1 MLVDKEAKDEK
12 QAIFKKGKIIAIRI
26 ITGDEII
33 GQIVSFDREFVVL
46 NQPCALAMQ
55 EKGIGLV
62 PATML
67 GDPSKPITYQR
78 SSIIAT
84 MTPNGQFLN
93 IYEQHISAIQLPK
106 KEGIVLPK

>member
-1 MLVDKEAKDEK
+1 MLVDQKSKDAK
-12 QAIFKKGKIIAIRI
+12 QAIFEKDKIISIRI

-33 GQIVSFDREFVVL
+33 GQIESFDREFVTL
-46 NQPCALAMQ
+46 NQPCTLAVQ

-84 MTPNGQFLN
+84 MTPNRQFLEV
-93 IYEQHISAIQLPK
+93 YEQHISAIQVPK
-106 KEGIVLPK
+106 KGIVVPK

>member
-1 MLVDKEAKDEK
+1 MLVDPKAKEEKEAT
-12 QAIFKKGKIIAIRI
+12 FKKGKIIAIRI

-33 GQIVSFDREFVVL
+33 GQIKSFDREFVVL

-67 GDPSKPITYQR
+67 GDPAKPITYQR

-84 MTPNGQFLN
+84 MTPNGQFLEV
-93 IYEQHISAIQLPK
+93 YEQHISAIQLPNK
-106 KEGIVLPK
+106 GLIVPK

>member
-1 MLVDKEAKDEK
+1 MLVDKEAKDKKE
-12 QAIFKKGKIIAIRI
+12 ATFEKGKIIAIRI

-33 GQIVSFDREFVVL
+33 GQIESFDRDYVVL
-46 NQPCALAMQ
+46 NRPCALAMQ

-67 GDPSKPITYQR
+67 GDPTKSITYQR

-84 MTPNGQFLN
+84 MTPNAQFLDV
-93 IYEQHISAIQLPK
+93 YEQHISAIQLPK
-106 KEGIVLPK
+106 KEGIVLSK

>member
-1 MLVDKEAKDEK
+1 MLVDPKAKEAKE
-12 QAIFKKGKIIAIRI
+12 ATFKKGKIIAIRI

-33 GQIVSFDREFVVL
+33 GQIKSFDREFVVL

-55 EKGIGLV
+55 KEGIGLV

-67 GDPSKPITYQR
+67 GDPEKPVTYQR

-84 MTPNGQFLN
+84 MIPNAQFLSV
-93 IYEQHISAIQLPK
+93 YEQHISAIQLPT

>member
-1 MLVDKEAKDEK
+1 MLVDQET
-12 QAIFKKGKIIAIRI
+12 QAIFEKGKIIAIRI

-33 GQIVSFDREFVVL
+33 GQIESFDREFVVL
-46 NQPCALAMQ
+46 YQPCALAMQ

-67 GDPSKPITYQR
+67 GDPTKSITYQR

-84 MTPNGQFLN
+84 MTPNKKFLEVF
-93 IYEQHISAIQLPK
+93 EQHISAIQLPA
-106 KEGIVLPK
+106 KEGIVLSK

>member
-1 MLVDKEAKDEK
+1 MLVDQKAKEEK
-12 QAIFKKGKIIAIRI
+12 QAIFEKGKIIAVRI

-33 GQIVSFDREFVVL
+33 GQIESFDREFVVL

-55 EKGIGLV
+55 KEGIGLV

-67 GDPSKPITYQR
+67 GDPSEPVTYQR

-84 MTPNGQFLN
+84 MSPNKQFLEV
-93 IYEQHISAIQLPK
+93 YEQHISAIQIPK
-106 KEGIVLPK
+106 KGGIVIPK

>member
-1 MLVDKEAKDEK
+1 MLVEPKAKDVK
-12 QAIFKKGKIIAIRI
+12 QATFERGKIIAIRI

-33 GQIVSFDREFVVL
+33 GQIESFDREFVIL

-67 GDPSKPITYQR
+67 GDPSKPVTYQR

-84 MTPNGQFLN
+84 MTPNAQFLSV
-93 IYEQHISAIQLPK
+93 YEQHISAIQLPT
-106 KEGIVLPK
+106 KEGIVLSK